1 MYLSVKSLPIVLTK
15 CFCLCLVR
23 NTCLAA
29 PRRNSPGPLCLS
41 CCFAPDRASLDQP
54 LLCAGP
60 LLSVLSAE
68 EPEEALLYCVGA
80 LKFLSGNGAILRL
93 LLDNNCMS
101 VAQKLIGRLC
111 GAGGACSTM
120 AGHILVQVR
129 RRGSG
134 LVRSNLKDQN
144 QNELFCLFLVQHEKT
159 LSSLCS
165 PPNLT
170 QYYHIIFLLL
180 TRPPLLLELNVPL
193 PPLLDSI

>member
-23 NTCLAA
+23 NKCLAA
-29 PRRNSPGPLCLS
+29 RIGISLSLCLS
-41 CCFAPDRASLDQP
+41 CCFASARASLDQP
-54 LLCAGP
+54 LLCAEP

-68 EPEEALLYCVGA
+68 ESDEALLYCVGA

-111 GAGGACSTM
+111 GTEDACSAM

-134 LVRSNLKDQN
+134 LD
-144 QNELFCLFLVQHEKT
+144 
-159 LSSLCS
+159 
-165 PPNLT
+165 
-170 QYYHIIFLLL
+170 
-180 TRPPLLLELNVPL
+180 
-193 PPLLDSI
+193 